1 MSGGGDHW
9 LKIIGF
15 LVVLTLFYYFATGA
29 LKIQNNLLE
38 GFVKMTD
45 TRGKTTESGE
55 PSTNAGIAGS
65 SGNVAN
71 AIGEQTIKM
80 QDTFLIKK
88 YRKNYENLVINA
100 DEYVSY
106 LMLDNLLKLKTDDSE
121 ESKNANIAIL
131 DNINKLSASKSS
143 LNGIMKFVDSV

>member
-1 MSGGGDHW
+1 MSGGDHW

-45 TRGKTTESGE
+45 TRGKTTDSGE
-55 PSTNAGIAGS
+55 PSTNAGVAGS
-65 SGNVAN
+65 SGNIAN

-106 LMLDNLLKLKTDDSE
+106 LMLENLLKLKTDDSE
-121 ESKNANIAIL
+121 ESKNANIDIL
-131 DNINKLSASKSS
+131 ENINKLSASKSS

>member
-1 MSGGGDHW
+1 MSNGGDVW

-15 LVVLTLFYYFATGA
+15 LVVLALFYYFATGA

-45 TRGKTTESGE
+45 TSSKTTSTGE
-55 PSTNAGIAGS
+55 PSTNAGVAGS

-71 AIGEQTIKM
+71 AIGEETIRM

-106 LMLDNLLKLKTDDSE
+106 LMLDHLLKLKTDNSE
-121 ESKNANIAIL
+121 ESKNANIELL
-131 DNINKLSASKSS
+131 DNINKLSASKTS

>member
-1 MSGGGDHW
+1 MSGGDHW

-15 LVVLTLFYYFATGA
+15 LVVLALFYYFATGA

-45 TRGKTTESGE
+45 TSSKTTDNGE
-55 PSTNAGIAGS
+55 PSTNAGVAGS

-80 QDTFLIKK
+80 Q
-88 YRKNYENLVINA
+88 
-100 DEYVSY
+100 
-106 LMLDNLLKLKTDDSE
+106 KTP
-121 ESKNANIAIL
+121 
-131 DNINKLSASKSS
+131 
-143 LNGIMKFVDSV
+143 F

>member
-1 MSGGGDHW
+1 MSSGGDHW

-131 DNINKLSASKSS
+131 DNINKLSASKTS

>member
-1 MSGGGDHW
+1 MSGSGDHW

-121 ESKNANIAIL
+121 ESKNANIALL

>member
-1 MSGGGDHW
+1 MSGSDYVF
-9 LKIIGF
+9 K
-15 LVVLTLFYYFATGA
+15 LVGILVLLAFFFYLATGA

-38 GFVKMTD
+38 GFVQMTN
-45 TRGKTTESGE
+45 TSSSNTSSGE
-55 PSTNAGIAGS
+55 PSTNAGVAGS

-71 AIGEQTIKM
+71 AIGEQTIRM

-106 LMLDNLLKLKTDDSE
+106 LMLDSLLKLKTDESE
-121 ESKNANIAIL
+121 ESKKANITLL
-131 DNINKLSASKSS
+131 DNINKLSASKTS

>member
-1 MSGGGDHW
+1 MSSGDHW

-15 LVVLTLFYYFATGA
+15 LVVLALFYYFATGA
-29 LKIQNNLLE
+29 LKIQNNVLE
-38 GFVKMTD
+38 GFVKMTN
-45 TRGKTTESGE
+45 TSTSTTPTGE
-55 PSTNAGIAGS
+55 PSTNAGVAGS

-88 YRKNYENLVINA
+88 YRKNYENLIINA

-106 LMLDNLLKLKTDDSE
+106 LMLDHLLKLKTDDSD
-121 ESKNANIAIL
+121 ESKNANIALL
-131 DNINKLSASKSS
+131 DNINKLSASKTS

>member
-1 MSGGGDHW
+1 MSSGGDHW

-45 TRGKTTESGE
+45 TRGKTTDSGE
-55 PSTNAGIAGS
+55 PSTNAGVAGS
-65 SGNVAN
+65 SGNIAN

>member
-15 LVVLTLFYYFATGA
+15 LVVLAFFYYFATGA

-45 TRGKTTESGE
+45 TSSKKTESGE
-55 PSTNAGIAGS
+55 LGTNAGVAGS

-88 YRKNYENLVINA
+88 YRKNYENLIINT

-106 LMLDNLLKLKTDDSE
+106 LMLENLLKLKTDDSE
-121 ESKNANIAIL
+121 ESKNANISLL
-131 DNINKLSASKSS
+131 DNINKLSASKTS

>member
-1 MSGGGDHW
+1 MSGGDHW

-15 LVVLTLFYYFATGA
+15 LVVLALFYYFATGA
-29 LKIQNNLLE
+29 LKFQNNLLE
-38 GFVKMTD
+38 GFVKMTN
-45 TRGKTTESGE
+45 TSTSTTPTGE
-55 PSTNAGIAGS
+55 PSTNAGVAGS

-106 LMLDNLLKLKTDDSE
+106 LMLDHLLKLKTDDSE
-121 ESKNANIAIL
+121 ESKNANIALL
-131 DNINKLSASKSS
+131 DNINKLGASKTS

>member
-1 MSGGGDHW
+1 MSGGDHW

-45 TRGKTTESGE
+45 TRGKTTDSGE
-55 PSTNAGIAGS
+55 PSTNAGVAGS
-65 SGNVAN
+65 SGNIAN

-106 LMLDNLLKLKTDDSE
+106 LMLENLLKLKTDDSE
-121 ESKNANIAIL
+121 ESKNANIDIL

>member
-1 MSGGGDHW
+1 MSGSGDHW

-55 PSTNAGIAGS
+55 PGTNAGIAGS

-106 LMLDNLLKLKTDDSE
+106 LMLDSLLKLKADDSE
-121 ESKNANIAIL
+121 ESKKANIALL
-131 DNINKLSASKSS
+131 DNINKLSASKIS

>member
-1 MSGGGDHW
+1 MSGGDYMF
-9 LKIIGF
+9 KIVGI
-15 LVVLTLFYYFATGA
+15 LVLLAFFFYLATGA

-38 GFVKMTD
+38 GFVKMTN
-45 TRGKTTESGE
+45 TASPTTSTGE
-55 PSTNAGIAGS
+55 PSTNAGVAGS

-71 AIGEQTIKM
+71 AIGEQTIRM

-88 YRKNYENLVINA
+88 YRKNYENLVINT

-106 LMLDNLLKLKTDDSE
+106 LMLDSLLKIKADDSE
-121 ESKNANIAIL
+121 ESKKANIALL
-131 DNINKLSASKSS
+131 DNINKLSASKTS

>member
-1 MSGGGDHW
+1 MSGGDYMF
-9 LKIIGF
+9 KIVGI
-15 LVVLTLFYYFATGA
+15 LVLLAFFFYLATGA
-29 LKIQNNLLE
+29 LKIQNNILE
-38 GFVKMTD
+38 GFVQMTN
-45 TRGKTTESGE
+45 TSSSTTPTGE
-55 PSTNAGIAGS
+55 PSTNAGVAGS

-71 AIGEQTIKM
+71 AIGEQTIRM

-106 LMLDNLLKLKTDDSE
+106 LMLDTLLKIKTDDSE
-121 ESKNANIAIL
+121 ESKKANIELL
-131 DNINKLSASKSS
+131 DNINKLSASKTS

>member
-1 MSGGGDHW
+1 MNGGGDYFF
-9 LKIIGF
+9 KIVGI
-15 LVVLTLFYYFATGA
+15 LVLLAFFFYISTGA

-38 GFVKMTD
+38 GFVQMTN
-45 TRGKTTESGE
+45 TTSPTTSTGE

-65 SGNVAN
+65 SGNIAN
-71 AIGEQTIKM
+71 AVGEQTIKM

-88 YRKNYENLVINA
+88 YRKNYENLVINT

-106 LMLDNLLKLKTDDSE
+106 LMVDNLLKLKTDDSE
-121 ESKNANIAIL
+121 ESKKENIAIL
-131 DNINKLSASKSS
+131 DNINKLSASKTS

>member
-121 ESKNANIAIL
+121 ESKKANIALL
-131 DNINKLSASKSS
+131 DNINKLSASKTS

>member
-1 MSGGGDHW
+1 MSAGDYM
-9 LKIIGF
+9 LKIVGI
-15 LVVLTLFYYFATGA
+15 LALLALFIFFTTGA
-29 LKIQNNLLE
+29 LKIQNNVLE
-38 GFVKMTD
+38 GFVQMTN
-45 TRGKTTESGE
+45 TSTSTTSTGE
-55 PSTNAGIAGS
+55 AGTNAGLAGS

-100 DEYVSY
+100 DEYLSY
-106 LMLDNLLKLKTDDSE
+106 LMLDHLLKLKTDDSE
-121 ESKNANIAIL
+121 ESKNENIALL
-131 DNINKLSASKSS
+131 DNINKLSASKTS

>member
-1 MSGGGDHW
+1 MSGGDHW

-15 LVVLTLFYYFATGA
+15 LVVLALFYYFATGA
-29 LKIQNNLLE
+29 LKIQNNVLE
-38 GFVKMTD
+38 GFVKMTN
-45 TRGKTTESGE
+45 TSTSTTPTGE
-55 PSTNAGIAGS
+55 PSTNAGVAGS

-106 LMLDNLLKLKTDDSE
+106 LMLDHLLKLKTDDSE
-121 ESKNANIAIL
+121 ESKNANIALL
-131 DNINKLSASKSS
+131 DNINKLGASKTS

>member
-1 MSGGGDHW
+1 MSGSGDHW

>member
-45 TRGKTTESGE
+45 TTSKTTESGE

-88 YRKNYENLVINA
+88 YRKNYENLIINA

-121 ESKNANIAIL
+121 DSKNTNIAIL
-131 DNINKLSASKSS
+131 DNINKLSASKTS